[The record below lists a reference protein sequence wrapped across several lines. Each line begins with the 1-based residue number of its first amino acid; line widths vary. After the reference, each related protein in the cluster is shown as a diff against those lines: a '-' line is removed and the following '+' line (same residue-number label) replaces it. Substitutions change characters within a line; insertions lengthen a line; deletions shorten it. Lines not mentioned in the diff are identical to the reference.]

1 MEFLNKKSNL
11 EVDLFLNRLKGKSIP
26 NHSKLP
32 IDEDVCK
39 QGLLCAFETVVER
52 GFHQYISNGQQQEQL
67 GAVAHWL
74 TSHEKKWGVLLNG
87 IPGNGKTTTLF
98 AIRKVVDALELED
111 PNPISEDKV
120 LGFWIKTAKELCEV
134 AVKDKKAFEQYKRAA
149 LLGIDELGLEP
160 TVVSSY
166 GNDYTPIIDL
176 LAYRY
181 ESRLAT
187 IMTTNIRNADIRPK
201 YGDRIADRLNEM
213 CDIIVMPDIDFRNN
227 PLKDI
232 KFLDKI
238 KQ

>member
-1 MEFLNKKSNL
+1 M

-213 CDIIVMPDIDFRNN
+213 CDIIVMPDIDFRNH

>member
-98 AIRKVVDALELED
+98 AIRKVVDALNLED

>member
-1 MEFLNKKSNL
+1 
-11 EVDLFLNRLKGKSIP
+11 
-26 NHSKLP
+26 
-32 IDEDVCK
+32 VCK

-74 TSHEKKWGVLLNG
+74 TSHEKKWGLLLNG

-134 AVKDKKAFEQYKRAA
+134 AVKDKKAFEQYKRSA

-213 CDIIVMPDIDFRNN
+213 CDIIVMPDIDFRNH

>member
-1 MEFLNKKSNL
+1 M

-39 QGLLCAFETVVER
+39 QGLLCAFETGVER

>member
-1 MEFLNKKSNL
+1 M

-98 AIRKVVDALELED
+98 AIRKVVDALNLED

>member
-1 MEFLNKKSNL
+1 
-11 EVDLFLNRLKGKSIP
+11 
-26 NHSKLP
+26 
-32 IDEDVCK
+32 VCK

-238 KQ
+238 KQQ

>member
-1 MEFLNKKSNL
+1 M
-11 EVDLFLNRLKGKSIP
+11 FLNRLKGKSIP

>member
-1 MEFLNKKSNL
+1 
-11 EVDLFLNRLKGKSIP
+11 
-26 NHSKLP
+26 
-32 IDEDVCK
+32 VCK